1 MEVKGVTN
9 FFTVK
14 KIFKDL
20 FIYFFRDVACDSN
33 FKAINNHASF
43 THVLTFYK
51 WLTLWCSLVGLDISV
66 YCCVS

>member
-20 FIYFFRDVACDSN
+20 FIYFFRDVTCDSN
-33 FKAINNHASF
+33 FNAINNHASF

-51 WLTLWCSLVGLDISV
+51 WLT
-66 YCCVS
+66 

>member
-14 KIFKDL
+14 KIFKD
-20 FIYFFRDVACDSN
+20 FRDVTNDSN
-33 FKAINNHASF
+33 FNAINNHASF

-51 WLTLWCSLVGLDISV
+51 WLT
-66 YCCVS
+66 